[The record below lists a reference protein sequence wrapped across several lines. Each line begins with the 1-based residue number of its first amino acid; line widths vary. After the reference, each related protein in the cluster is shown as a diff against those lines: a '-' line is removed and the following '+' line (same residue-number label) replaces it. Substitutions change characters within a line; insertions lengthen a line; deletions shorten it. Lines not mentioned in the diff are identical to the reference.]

1 MSIEFK
7 KVTKHFGGTDVVDDL
22 SLEIQDG
29 EFVVLLG
36 PSGCGK
42 TTTLRMLAGLENATS
57 GDILIDGERVND
69 VPTQHRD
76 VAMVFQSYALYPHMT
91 IAENIG
97 YPLRVR
103 KIEKGER
110 AARVNRVAA
119 MLEIESL
126 LERKPRQLSGGE
138 RQRVALARAIV
149 REPRAYLM
157 DEPLSNL
164 DARLR
169 VQMRG
174 ELKRLQHQLGT
185 TTIYVT
191 HDQAEAMTLASR
203 VAVMRKGLLQQFD
216 TPMNIYN
223 YPANRF
229 VAEFVGSPSMN
240 FVEGKID
247 PGSGTFVSD
256 SLLIP
261 LSADQISNLAGQ
273 SALTMGIRPEHIQ
286 VLAEPHDG
294 AIPAS
299 VYVTELMGN
308 ETFVFVTVGANRL
321 IARAPA
327 DFRAELESKVWLR
340 IAAEKAHFFD
350 SAGAEIS
357 SLLPDHLRNRRPHLL
372 RPHLIT
378 RIGRMKPIAREIFRM
393 RRELLSRDRVDIK
406 HRHTVTSCNL
416 LQPAAKLNNL
426 PLILVTRRTWN
437 SRRARNIRKVRHH
450 NSRAR
455 LFFEHAENLFVVFRK
470 LVQRQPMPDVVD
482 ADTNSHK
489 IRIHRDA
496 LVQLRTQ
503 DIRSRRATHAEIA

>member
-1 MSIEFK
+1 MGIEYRNVSK
-7 KVTKHFGGTDVVDDL
+7 NFGGTLVVDDL
-22 SLEIQDG
+22 SLEIEDG

-42 TTTLRMLAGLENATS
+42 TTTLRMLAGLESVSS
-57 GDILIDGERVND
+57 GDIFISGERVND
-69 VPTQHRD
+69 IPTQHRD
-76 VAMVFQSYALYPHMT
+76 LAMVFQSYALYPHMT
-91 IAENIG
+91 IAENIA

-103 KIEKGER
+103 KLDKARRAER
-110 AARVNRVAA
+110 VKRVAA

-126 LERKPRQLSGGE
+126 LDRKPRQLSGGE

-203 VAVMRKGLLQQFD
+203 VAVMRKGRLQQFD

-240 FVEGKID
+240 FIEE
-247 PGSGTFVSD
+247 SH
-256 SLLIP
+256 
-261 LSADQISNLAGQ
+261 
-273 SALTMGIRPEHIQ
+273 LTIGIRPEHIQ
-286 VLAEPHDG
+286 ILAQPQDG
-294 AIPAS
+294 AIPAT

-308 ETFVFVTVGANRL
+308 ETFVFLSAGANRL

-327 DFRAELESKVWLR
+327 DFHAELESKVWLQL
-340 IAAEKAHFFD
+340 ATDKLHFFD
-350 SAGAEIS
+350 QSGT
-357 SLLPDHLRNRRPHLL
+357 R
-372 RPHLIT
+372 IT
-378 RIGRMKPIAREIFRM
+378 RI
-393 RRELLSRDRVDIK
+393 
-406 HRHTVTSCNL
+406 
-416 LQPAAKLNNL
+416 
-426 PLILVTRRTWN
+426 
-437 SRRARNIRKVRHH
+437 
-450 NSRAR
+450 
-455 LFFEHAENLFVVFRK
+455 
-470 LVQRQPMPDVVD
+470 
-482 ADTNSHK
+482 
-489 IRIHRDA
+489 
-496 LVQLRTQ
+496 
-503 DIRSRRATHAEIA
+503 

>member
-1 MSIEFK
+1 MGIEFRN
-7 KVTKHFGGTDVVDDL
+7 VSKHFGGASVVDDL
-22 SLEIQDG
+22 SLEIRDG

-42 TTTLRMLAGLENATS
+42 TTTLRMLAGLETVSS
-57 GDILIDGERVND
+57 GDIFIDSERVND

-76 VAMVFQSYALYPHMT
+76 LAMVFQSYALYPHMT

-103 KIEKGER
+103 KFDKAQRVE
-110 AARVNRVAA
+110 RVNRVAA

-203 VAVMRKGLLQQFD
+203 VAVMRKGRLQQFD

-223 YPANRF
+223 CPANRF

-240 FVEGKID
+240 FIEGEQVTI
-247 PGSGTFVSD
+247 
-256 SLLIP
+256 
-261 LSADQISNLAGQ
+261 
-273 SALTMGIRPEHIQ
+273 GIRPEHIQ
-286 VLAEPHDG
+286 VCSEPRDG
-294 AIPAS
+294 AIAAS

-308 ETFVFVTVGANRL
+308 ETFVFLSVGTNRL

-327 DFRAELESKVWLR
+327 DFRAEVESKVWLQF
-340 IAAEKAHFFD
+340 ANDKLHYFD
-350 SAGAEIS
+350 PHSGE
-357 SLLPDHLRNRRPHLL
+357 SL
-372 RPHLIT
+372 T
-378 RIGRMKPIAREIFRM
+378 Q
-393 RRELLSRDRVDIK
+393 
-406 HRHTVTSCNL
+406 RH
-416 LQPAAKLNNL
+416 
-426 PLILVTRRTWN
+426 
-437 SRRARNIRKVRHH
+437 KV
-450 NSRAR
+450 
-455 LFFEHAENLFVVFRK
+455 
-470 LVQRQPMPDVVD
+470 
-482 ADTNSHK
+482 
-489 IRIHRDA
+489 
-496 LVQLRTQ
+496 
-503 DIRSRRATHAEIA
+503 

>member
-1 MSIEFK
+1 MGIEFHNVMK
-7 KVTKHFGGTDVVDDL
+7 TFGGVCVVDDL
-22 SLEIQDG
+22 SLEVHDG
-29 EFVVLLG
+29 EFIVLLG

-42 TTTLRMLAGLENATS
+42 TTTLRMLAGLESVTS
-57 GDILIDGERVND
+57 GDVLIDGERVND

-76 VAMVFQSYALYPHMT
+76 LAMVFQSYALYPHMT

-103 KIEKGER
+103 KVDKADR
-110 AARVNRVAA
+110 SARVKRVAA

-203 VAVMRKGLLQQFD
+203 VAVMKKGRLQQFD
-216 TPMNIYN
+216 TPLKIYN
-223 YPANRF
+223 EPANRF

-240 FVEGKID
+240 FIEKGDV
-247 PGSGTFVSD
+247 
-256 SLLIP
+256 
-261 LSADQISNLAGQ
+261 
-273 SALTMGIRPEHIQ
+273 TMGIRPEHIQ
-286 VLAEPHDG
+286 VLTTHEDG
-294 AIPAS
+294 AMEAR

-308 ETFVFVTVGANRL
+308 ETFVFLSVGDNRL

-327 DFRAELESKVWLR
+327 DFRAEVDTKVWLR
-340 IAAEKAHFFD
+340 IATEKLHYFD
-350 SAGAEIS
+350 SKS
-357 SLLPDHLRNRRPHLL
+357 
-372 RPHLIT
+372 
-378 RIGRMKPIAREIFRM
+378 GR
-393 RRELLSRDRVDIK
+393 
-406 HRHTVTSCNL
+406 SC
-416 LQPAAKLNNL
+416 K
-426 PLILVTRRTWN
+426 
-437 SRRARNIRKVRHH
+437 S
-450 NSRAR
+450 
-455 LFFEHAENLFVVFRK
+455 
-470 LVQRQPMPDVVD
+470 
-482 ADTNSHK
+482 
-489 IRIHRDA
+489 
-496 LVQLRTQ
+496 
-503 DIRSRRATHAEIA
+503 